1 MLGQRRRITVY
12 RGRASEDQPCDLG
25 IARRF
30 PDCFGCVQFSSPKQI
45 SRPGQADAQWIAD
58 DVTVNEDKIYN
69 FIWDNEDHK
78 ARMITHRVN
87 NSVKFEYLP
96 ETEED
101 EDDPSS
107 IELKLEVNE
116 LTQTVFIHII
126 EYTDFDDEEEWVDL
140 WDSMVNSLKEIV
152 GG

>member
-1 MLGQRRRITVY
+1 MAKQKLQTEVEINASKKMLYPYIFS
-12 RGRASEDQPCDLG
+12 ASGL
-25 IARRF
+25 
-30 PDCFGCVQFSSPKQI
+30 S
-45 SRPGQADAQWIAD
+45 QWIAD
-58 DVTVNEDKIYN
+58 DVTVNEDNIYN

-78 ARMITHRVN
+78 ARMLTHRVN

-140 WDSMVNSLKEIV
+140 WDSMVNALKEIV